1 MTKFKGTKGKLEL
14 KFVSGICI
22 GIGTVGDY
30 SQITANTVINHIETD
45 KQYRKEKLEIE
56 SNMKLYASAP
66 EMLEILQTIEND
78 KKQVPE
84 WLWNEIQSVIKKA
97 TE

>member
-1 MTKFKGTKGKLEL
+1 MTKFKGTKGEWKITEYWTDRE
-14 KFVSGICI
+14 IE
-22 GIGTVGDY
+22 IGTNEQPCCALIDRRY
-30 SQITANTVINHIETD
+30 FKN
-45 KQYRKEKLEIE
+45 KEECIYNSKLI
-56 SNMKLYASAP
+56 ASAP

-84 WLWNEIQSVIKKA
+84 WLWNKIQSVIKKA